1 MRTKSSLKNTLA
13 SILSN
18 LVTILIGF
26 ISQAIF
32 IKILG
37 TEYLGIN
44 GLFNNII
51 SMLGIVELGIG
62 SAIIYNLYKPI
73 EKKEIETIKSLMS
86 FYKKSYNIIAIIVL
100 LLGICLIPFLGFF
113 IEEVTVNINIQLVY
127 LLFIIDIVC
136 SYLLSY
142 KRSILYADQKN
153 YIINIVHM
161 LYLII
166 LNSLQLVIL
175 YITKNYYLYLIIKII
190 MRILENIVISIIAN
204 KKYFYLKDKNI
215 TKLDS
220 KIEKDIFKKVKALFF
235 HKIGAFIILGTDNI
249 IISKFLGLATVGL
262 YSNYYMIINS
272 VQTLFNQAIT
282 ALTPSVGNMLVTE
295 SKEKIYDTFKKVRF
309 INFWISTTTG
319 VALLILMEPFI
330 KIWIGSNY
338 LLTST
343 VLSVLVFNYFQTMMR
358 SSYMTFKEAAGIFHE
373 DRYVPLIESTLNI
386 IFSCILVKLIGLPGV
401 FIGTIISGLA
411 LWCYS
416 YPKYVYHEL
425 FNRSYQDYLKETLAY
440 ITLFILIAVS
450 SLYFTKLFAINSNFL
465 RLITNALI
473 AILIPNIIM
482 VIIFAKTTNFKY
494 FKSLL
499 LKITKKII

>member
-37 TEYLGIN
+37 TEYLGIK
-44 GLFNNII
+44 GLFN
-51 SMLGIVELGIG
+51 GIVELGIG

-153 YIINIVHM
+153 YIINIIHM

-175 YITKNYYLYLIIKII
+175 YITKNYYLS
-190 MRILENIVISIIAN
+190 ENNLFSIIIPLFTFN
-204 KKYFYLKDKNI
+204 FNMFLKKILH
-215 TKLDS
+215 
-220 KIEKDIFKKVKALFF
+220 FF
-235 HKIGAFIILGTDNI
+235 RGRE
-249 IISKFLGLATVGL
+249 
-262 YSNYYMIINS
+262 
-272 VQTLFNQAIT
+272 AIT
-282 ALTPSVGNMLVTE
+282 V
-295 SKEKIYDTFKKVRF
+295 
-309 INFWISTTTG
+309 
-319 VALLILMEPFI
+319 
-330 KIWIGSNY
+330 
-338 LLTST
+338 
-343 VLSVLVFNYFQTMMR
+343 
-358 SSYMTFKEAAGIFHE
+358 
-373 DRYVPLIESTLNI
+373 
-386 IFSCILVKLIGLPGV
+386 
-401 FIGTIISGLA
+401 
-411 LWCYS
+411 
-416 YPKYVYHEL
+416 
-425 FNRSYQDYLKETLAY
+425 
-440 ITLFILIAVS
+440 
-450 SLYFTKLFAINSNFL
+450 
-465 RLITNALI
+465 
-473 AILIPNIIM
+473 
-482 VIIFAKTTNFKY
+482 
-494 FKSLL
+494 
-499 LKITKKII
+499 